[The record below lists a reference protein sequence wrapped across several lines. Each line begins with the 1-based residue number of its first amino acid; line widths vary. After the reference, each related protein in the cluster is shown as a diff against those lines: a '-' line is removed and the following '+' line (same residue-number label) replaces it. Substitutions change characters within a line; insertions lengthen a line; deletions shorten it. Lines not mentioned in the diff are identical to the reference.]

1 MEFFVRYA
9 PKLIL
14 LVDAKALIYIRLA
27 KESTGILL
35 RFSLELSKYEADIIH
50 VPGKDN
56 EISDLLSR
64 SHKDIESI
72 QQDIADNRTISEKD
86 SIRIVRALTLPSDF
100 KLTSD
105 QLVQLIEGPSPR
117 NEAPPK
123 SKRVGKAA
131 PGVKFVKNTPTTLS
145 NRKPNLPRLT
155 NTRRPGVI
163 LPVSALTERN
173 KSLKTTSNQ
182 GKAKEPKAKSRAKV
196 KPPSDKN
203 LLDNDSTRDNK
214 QQTPLE
220 TTTTRTNNSE
230 NYYNL
235 RNRKVSFD
243 RVIPKSRPVNRIN
256 DKQQT
261 RPSQSNRDNQ
271 NNGNSELQTSNT
283 VKSRTRKSSTSQ
295 NKNKNDKNNEK
306 KDCGPTPSNVSRKVK
321 TKRAVTEKRP
331 CGRALSNQLADQN
344 GPDKSDGRFYQPD
357 PIAISNRASHKS
369 RNLGEDENLPLP
381 THHKQLAPHMGID
394 TETPIG
400 VDLKGGLV
408 WLRPSTMNSQQ
419 GEPEFIEG
427 KTMAPQPL
435 DLASTPTAELD
446 FPTSRGNDASED
458 ASRQV
463 TRKATRLTVE
473 PDSTA
478 EALRCRARKFNDRDM
493 SLGHRGV
500 HTPPNDKELHLRKH
514 NRNTEASAANDIVP
528 SRSMHIPQDIA
539 HGTYFPGTNADDYTS
554 QGTLT
559 PPPPGTIES
568 DQANDFKSHLP
579 HSYHTISTDSL
590 LNKQGFLGSREFL
603 TLQLQDQDLI
613 ERQRANDEFLKFD
626 QGIYFYNHNL
636 KGNKPLLP
644 QSLARLLINSHHFSQ
659 PGLHKSRA
667 QIIRDIN
674 SIYFINQKTLKEL
687 VDNDTGSCHVCQLF
701 DTASQSERI
710 GSLPRYDKPRL
721 SWSLDLITDLPK
733 SDKNFKIIL
742 LAVDDFSN
750 YLIAVPLKDTSSIE
764 LIRAIRN
771 HIFTPFG
778 CPKSIRTDEQP
789 SIYNSR
795 EFYEFLKRHSVELFA
810 TAVASPFSNGRA
822 ERHIK
827 TFKHS
832 ARKYFYQNN
841 CINQWDEHLTFI
853 VNSLNTSI
861 NSFNHSPEEI
871 MFGQTLP
878 SKLKLIDIKNNDSQA
893 EPSSAIDKLIERANK
908 ARTDYQNRKKMKE
921 ASNATFK
928 NKTSID
934 KNFNLGDLVLH
945 RQLQVS
951 TGTSSKWKPIFNG
964 PFVIE
969 TVNKDKTFS
978 CRNLLNNK
986 VIKAH
991 STNLTHYKID
1001 RSTIKLNSDQ
1011 LSKPIFKQ
1019 S

>member
-1 MEFFVRYA
+1 
-9 PKLIL
+9 
-14 LVDAKALIYIRLA
+14 
-27 KESTGILL
+27 
-35 RFSLELSKYEADIIH
+35 
-50 VPGKDN
+50 
-56 EISDLLSR
+56 
-64 SHKDIESI
+64 
-72 QQDIADNRTISEKD
+72 
-86 SIRIVRALTLPSDF
+86 
-100 KLTSD
+100 
-105 QLVQLIEGPSPR
+105 
-117 NEAPPK
+117 
-123 SKRVGKAA
+123 
-131 PGVKFVKNTPTTLS
+131 
-145 NRKPNLPRLT
+145 
-155 NTRRPGVI
+155 
-163 LPVSALTERN
+163 
-173 KSLKTTSNQ
+173 
-182 GKAKEPKAKSRAKV
+182 
-196 KPPSDKN
+196 
-203 LLDNDSTRDNK
+203 
-214 QQTPLE
+214 
-220 TTTTRTNNSE
+220 
-230 NYYNL
+230 
-235 RNRKVSFD
+235 
-243 RVIPKSRPVNRIN
+243 
-256 DKQQT
+256 
-261 RPSQSNRDNQ
+261 
-271 NNGNSELQTSNT
+271 
-283 VKSRTRKSSTSQ
+283 
-295 NKNKNDKNNEK
+295 
-306 KDCGPTPSNVSRKVK
+306 
-321 TKRAVTEKRP
+321 
-331 CGRALSNQLADQN
+331 
-344 GPDKSDGRFYQPD
+344 
-357 PIAISNRASHKS
+357 
-369 RNLGEDENLPLP
+369 
-381 THHKQLAPHMGID
+381 
-394 TETPIG
+394 
-400 VDLKGGLV
+400 
-408 WLRPSTMNSQQ
+408 
-419 GEPEFIEG
+419 
-427 KTMAPQPL
+427 
-435 DLASTPTAELD
+435 
-446 FPTSRGNDASED
+446 
-458 ASRQV
+458 
-463 TRKATRLTVE
+463 
-473 PDSTA
+473 
-478 EALRCRARKFNDRDM
+478 
-493 SLGHRGV
+493 
-500 HTPPNDKELHLRKH
+500 
-514 NRNTEASAANDIVP
+514 
-528 SRSMHIPQDIA
+528 
-539 HGTYFPGTNADDYTS
+539 
-554 QGTLT
+554 
-559 PPPPGTIES
+559 
-568 DQANDFKSHLP
+568 
-579 HSYHTISTDSL
+579 
-590 LNKQGFLGSREFL
+590 
-603 TLQLQDQDLI
+603 
-613 ERQRANDEFLKFD
+613 
-626 QGIYFYNHNL
+626 
-636 KGNKPLLP
+636 
-644 QSLARLLINSHHFSQ
+644 LARLLINSHHFSQ

-742 LAVDDFSN
+742 VAVDDFSN

-878 SKLKLIDIKNNDSQA
+878 SKLKLIDIESNDSQA

-1011 LSKPIFKQ
+1011 LSKPIFK
-1019 S
+1019 